1 MFARVFTTGKRNILT
16 NTCFFVYKYKY
27 LCKKS
32 YCYQLGAPR
41 TGYFSPC
48 QWSTQ
53 AGTSLSAMFRLY
65 WVVSYRLSGFG
76 EVFLDFET
84 LKSVLN
90 IKHVLILYHRG
101 LLCMVMLI
109 IFVPER
115 ALKLKFFLLYPIKK
129 YKMSLLH
136 SSSVLLTKFTDLS
149 QILRVLS
156 FINVTQLVMKLVA
169 LFNIP

>member
-1 MFARVFTTGKRNILT
+1 
-16 NTCFFVYKYKY
+16 
-27 LCKKS
+27 
-32 YCYQLGAPR
+32 
-41 TGYFSPC
+41 
-48 QWSTQ
+48 
-53 AGTSLSAMFRLY
+53 
-65 WVVSYRLSGFG
+65 
-76 EVFLDFET
+76 
-84 LKSVLN
+84 
-90 IKHVLILYHRG
+90 
-101 LLCMVMLI
+101 MVMLI